1 MKRLRRRPEREAGDA
16 EINHVGRRWL
26 QRAAEGCR
34 GLGDYVSSRLESS
47 FRLLD
52 ALQTDRATE
61 MAEWYPCSEGC
72 VERGWVMRRM
82 PVDLDWNQVKQV
94 LTRLGLMMVGD
105 V

>member
-26 QRAAEGCR
+26 QRAAEGWATTSAA
-34 GLGDYVSSRLESS
+34 GSSPASGSS
-47 FRLLD
+47 TPSRP
-52 ALQTDRATE
+52 TVRR

-82 PVDLDWNQVKQV
+82 SVDLGWNQVKQV

-105 V
+105 G